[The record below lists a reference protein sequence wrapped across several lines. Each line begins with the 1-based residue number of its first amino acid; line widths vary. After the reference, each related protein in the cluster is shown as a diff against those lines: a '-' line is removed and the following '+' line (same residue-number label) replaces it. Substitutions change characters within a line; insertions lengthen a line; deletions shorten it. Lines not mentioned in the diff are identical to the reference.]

1 MGVLY
6 EYLNEEFD
14 SIEQTILELL
24 NEDDDYRLRAACRKL
39 DKDELLV
46 LANNIIQLAAKVTEF
61 EHDKS

>member
-39 DKDELLV
+39 DQDELLA
-46 LANNIIQLAAKVTEF
+46 LANNIIQLAAKVAEF